1 MAASDPT
8 APDLRQSQAMLM
20 LRMRFCPSDR
30 KRTKMSRTSTN
41 PKIRQE
47 TIEALGD
54 GFVEDVSRYV
64 VPIFTDIDGA
74 PVSVGTGLLLNTEL
88 DHVLVTA
95 AHVLDGFRKDRT
107 YYIYA
112 GPAVKRAIAGEVL
125 FSKLPTSGS
134 RDDDLVDTAV
144 VILEGSADELPPF
157 VAVGKE
163 SLPIS
168 LVVPQGVPRAEKRY
182 AFLGFPA
189 SKADTNRVEKNVSSS
204 SYAYLGSSASSE
216 TYAQLG
222 FDEAFHVILPFHKRN
237 VVTLDGAK
245 FNFPSLKG
253 MSGSPL
259 WELRKPSEGG
269 RRVAAIMIRD
279 KHKHD
284 HVVVAADIWFALK
297 ILSDHYH
304 AAGRLPPD

>member
-1 MAASDPT
+1 
-8 APDLRQSQAMLM
+8 
-20 LRMRFCPSDR
+20 
-30 KRTKMSRTSTN
+30 MSRAPT
-41 PKIRQE
+41 KLQIRRE
-47 TIEALGD
+47 TMEALGE

-88 DHVLVTA
+88 DQVLVTA
-95 AHVLDGFRKDRT
+95 AHVLDGFRDGRT

-112 GPAVKRAIAGEVL
+112 APAVKRAIAGEVL
-125 FSKLPTSGS
+125 FSKLPSTGC

-144 VILEGSADELPPF
+144 VILGGSADELPPF

-163 SLPIS
+163 SLHIS
-168 LVVPQGVPRAEKRY
+168 LVSPQRVPREGTRY

-189 SKADTNRVEKNVSSS
+189 SKADANRVDKNVSSS
-204 SYAYLGSSASSE
+204 SYAYLGSSVSCE

-222 FDEAFHVILPFHKRN
+222 FDEAFHVVLPFKKRN
-237 VVTLDGAK
+237 IVTLDGAK
-245 FNFPSLKG
+245 INFPSLKG

-297 ILSDHYH
+297 ILHDHYQ
-304 AAGRLPPD
+304 ATGRLPPG